1 MAGAITGYIQ
11 VGSFV
16 GECTD
21 SEHVNWTRI
30 QKMIARTARTTG
42 GFQQSQVGLGGTTV
56 GQVTV
61 LKEIDA
67 ASVKIQYACATGQS
81 ISTVTIDLCTIVSG
95 ESVTFLSYTLSN
107 AVVTEY
113 ELELDS
119 ESQRPV
125 PCEKLTFT
133 YTQATWAYTKY
144 NNMGV
149 SQGQISESYSIG
161 QSSSS

>member
-1 MAGAITGYIQ
+1 MANTITGYIQ

-30 QKMIARTARTTG
+30 QKLFARTARTTG
-42 GFQQSQVGLGGTTV
+42 GFQQSQIGLGGTTV
-56 GQVTV
+56 GQVSV

-81 ISTVTIDLCTIVSG
+81 VPKVTIDLCTIVAG

-113 ELELDS
+113 ELDLDS
-119 ESQRPV
+119 ESQRAV

-133 YTQATWAYTKY
+133 YTQATWAYTKHT
-144 NNMGV
+144 NMGV

-161 QSSSS
+161 QSSGR